1 MTCGRLDVIQRMS
14 DAFDPSPNDVVLLQ
28 VIASRGEQDDAIET
42 FAWFASNASRD
53 LISHC
58 DVCAFMPTAIH
69 QLDLPST
76 AKAVRIEVRV
86 GAAHWTVDLDHRV
99 LAALD
104 CPSGEMEPE
113 TVHRVMENVR
123 AKAVEM
129 RWYGG
134 GQISLEP
141 SDLVLS
147 YRGLQAPAAG
157 TSSDRSTV
165 QYDYIA
171 CKSGGGRAL
180 HPLYEARYLLSVPAD
195 DNSSPGHW
203 RVQNLYHGARP
214 RFRIAG

>member
-1 MTCGRLDVIQRMS
+1 M
-14 DAFDPSPNDVVLLQ
+14 
-28 VIASRGEQDDAIET
+28 GEQDDAIET

-141 SDLVLS
+141 SDLILPV
-147 YRGLQAPAAG
+147 PEPI
-157 TSSDRSTV
+157 RST
-165 QYDYIA
+165 DGSEIP
-171 CKSGGGRAL
+171 RAPWFCVMAIG
-180 HPLYEARYLLSVPAD
+180 PLPAGVPKL
-195 DNSSPGHW
+195 
-203 RVQNLYHGARP
+203 RVVD
-214 RFRIAG
+214 